1 LRQGVG
7 EGAFAQITS
16 AVAISGVAFVER
28 LRRKVTTLARSDTNA
43 RAWRRLLPFGEVVKA
58 VETVKGEEEWASF
71 ADRKGDCGRD
81 LALYVAR
88 MNCGLSI
95 PELAALAG
103 TEPAAASKAIQRMR
117 KRLSGDRKLKSIF
130 LKVSAEIGARE
141 K

>member
-1 LRQGVG
+1 MISARHQRIHLVAPLNAATSRP
-7 EGAFAQITS
+7 ALPPPTPSAIIT
-16 AVAISGVAFVER
+16 
-28 LRRKVTTLARSDTNA
+28 AR
-43 RAWRRLLPFGEVVKA
+43 
-58 VETVKGEEEWASF
+58 EWTSF
-71 ADRKGDCGRD
+71 ADRKGDRGRD

-117 KRLSGDRKLKSIF
+117 KRLSGDRKPKATVR
-130 LKVSAEIGARE
+130 KVSAEVGVRV